1 MDHDIKRE
9 HALLL
14 LIQTPPE
21 YQFVKGVK
29 ITPTADTKPIGSPSH

>member
-1 MDHDIKRE
+1 MDHDIKQE

-21 YQFVKGVK
+21 YHYVTGMK
-29 ITPTADTKPIGSPSH
+29 ITATADTKPIGSRSH

>member
-1 MDHDIKRE
+1 MDHDIKQE

-21 YQFVKGVK
+21 YQFVTGMK
-29 ITPTADTKPIGSPSH
+29 ITATADTKRIGSPSH